1 MIAVS
6 WQRHLMALVA
16 TLGDMVGDALIV
28 AGLRTASGVVPDRG
42 RPPRDAAVRSGLA
55 EFLDT
60 VVPPRA

>member
-1 MIAVS
+1 
-6 WQRHLMALVA
+6 MALVA

>member
-6 WQRHLMALVA
+6 WQRHLMTLLA
-16 TLGDMVGDALIV
+16 TLGDMAGDALIV
-28 AGLRTASGVVPDRG
+28 AGLRTASSVVPDRG
-42 RPPRDAAVRSGLA
+42 RAPRDAAVPSGLA